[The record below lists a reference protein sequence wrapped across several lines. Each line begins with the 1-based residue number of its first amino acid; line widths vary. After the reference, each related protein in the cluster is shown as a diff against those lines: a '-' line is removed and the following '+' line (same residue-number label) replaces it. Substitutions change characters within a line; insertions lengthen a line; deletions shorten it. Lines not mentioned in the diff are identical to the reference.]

1 MFALESLFTL
11 RVHIDT
17 ETNRFLKG
25 GTFKEC
31 SFLVSM
37 LNFQGVNSRF
47 SGSPFKK

>member
-25 GTFKEC
+25 GTFND
-31 SFLVSM
+31 LVEPAGFTLLSM
-37 LNFQGVNSRF
+37 SALI
-47 SGSPFKK
+47 